1 MKKFWIW
8 FLPGV
13 LAGIIIIG
21 AGSVAV
27 NKTSTD
33 EYCNSCHEI
42 HPHSTTSWK
51 QSVHYVTKS
60 GTHTGCVACHLP
72 PHGEGYL
79 MAKAVTGARDLWG
92 KWTKDPESFDWEE
105 KGSIEHARKH
115 VYEAS
120 CLACHENL
128 FPHELTKEGEDAH
141 LYYTSASRPA
151 DLHCINCHLNAGHY
165 IEGYVHGSVTGFGS
179 AISGSLINFTGPAA
193 VSAFQTFTE
202 QITGSSVSFNMVAIP
217 SGTFSMGS
225 PDNEPLRNTD
235 EGPVRQVKVD
245 SFYMAEVEVTWDAY
259 LAFYAQ
265 TSAEGRSTDTEGSRL
280 LKNQKT
286 DAITGATPPYGQ
298 PDQGWGKGKRPAISI
313 TYHAAETYCRWL
325 SQVTGKKY
333 RLPTE
338 AEWEYAYRAGTATP
352 YFFEGK
358 PDRFDKKGIRAKL
371 SKNDTAFINTYVVYH
386 ENSPGKT
393 QEPAFV
399 DANPFGLKNMGGNV
413 AEFCSDWYQP
423 DAYQQYPSGI
433 LNNPAGPASGVERVI
448 RGGSFRDP
456 AGKIRSA
463 ARDYT
468 RTVSWLRTDPQMPKS
483 IWWYSDCFH
492 VGFRVVCEF
501 DEKTGKGA
509 SGNQ

>member
-13 LAGIIIIG
+13 LAGILIIG

-42 HPHSTTSWK
+42 HPHSTISWK

-60 GTHTGCVACHLP
+60 GTRTGCVECHLP

-105 KGSIEHARKH
+105 KGTIEHARNH

-120 CLACHENL
+120 CLSCHENL
-128 FPHELTKEGEDAH
+128 FPPELTKEGEDAH

-165 IEGYVHGSVTGFGS
+165 IEGYVHGSDKGFGS
-179 AISGSLINFTGPAA
+179 GISGSLINFTSPAA
-193 VSAFQTFTE
+193 VTAFQNFTE
-202 QITGSSVSFNMVAIP
+202 QIPGSPVSFNMVAIP

-225 PDNEPLRNTD
+225 PDKEPLRNTD
-235 EGPVRQVKVD
+235 EGPVRQVKLD
-245 SFYMAEVEVTWDAY
+245 SFYIAEVEVTWDEY

-313 TYHAAETYCRWL
+313 TYHASETYCRWL

-338 AEWEYAYRAGTATP
+338 AEWEYAYRAGTSTP
-352 YFFEGK
+352 YFFEGR
-358 PDRFDKKGIRAKL
+358 PDRFEKRGIRAKL
-371 SKNDTAFINTYVVYH
+371 SGNDTSLINTYVVYQ

-393 QEPAFV
+393 QEPGFV
-399 DANPFGLKNMGGNV
+399 GANPFGLKNMGGNV
-413 AEFCSDWYQP
+413 GEFCSDWYQP
-423 DAYQQYPSGI
+423 DAYQQYPAGVLDNPSGPS
-433 LNNPAGPASGVERVI
+433 LGEEHVV

-456 AGKIRSA
+456 AGKVRSA
-463 ARDYT
+463 SRDYT

-501 DEKTGKGA
+501 DENTGKT
-509 SGNQ
+509 SPGNR